1 MFIVINLPSNYRHY
15 DIGLAG
21 EDCGFTNTFKYGAMS
36 GDFYRIDTT
45 GTNSSADWDWKFLDT
60 HLAMACGVAVDDKR
74 IYVSGGFHVHSK
86 SSSLY

>member
-1 MFIVINLPSNYRHY
+1 
-15 DIGLAG
+15 
-21 EDCGFTNTFKYGAMS
+21 MS

-45 GTNSSADWDWKFLDT
+45 GTNSSADWDWKFLNT

-86 SSSLY
+86 SSLY